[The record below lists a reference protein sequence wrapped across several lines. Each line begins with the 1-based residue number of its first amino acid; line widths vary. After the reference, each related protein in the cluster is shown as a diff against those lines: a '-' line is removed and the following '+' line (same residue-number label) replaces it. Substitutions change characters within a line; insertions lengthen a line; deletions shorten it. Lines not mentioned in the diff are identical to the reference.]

1 MKMLFH
7 LMELYTKLC
16 TNKVTMIIEKLIPW
30 CISNTK
36 IKKPSGY
43 FIIRKFLIENDE
55 M

>member
-1 MKMLFH
+1 MKMFFH

-36 IKKPSGY
+36 IKKALRLFY
-43 FIIRKFLIENDE
+43 RQKIFDRK
-55 M
+55 